1 MLRLGMDE
9 NQKSKTPEW
18 EVLPPEKK
26 TTGPDVLP
34 LFKWLALIM
43 DDLMR
48 LPGTQFRFGLD
59 PLIGLLPGLGDT
71 SSALIS
77 AFSVSISATVY

>member
-1 MLRLGMDE
+1 MPFDAMLRLGMDE

-26 TTGPDVLP
+26 TTGPGVLP

-43 DDLMR
+43 DDVMR
-48 LPGTQFRFGLD
+48 LPDG
-59 PLIGLLPGLGDT
+59 P
-71 SSALIS
+71 
-77 AFSVSISATVY
+77 